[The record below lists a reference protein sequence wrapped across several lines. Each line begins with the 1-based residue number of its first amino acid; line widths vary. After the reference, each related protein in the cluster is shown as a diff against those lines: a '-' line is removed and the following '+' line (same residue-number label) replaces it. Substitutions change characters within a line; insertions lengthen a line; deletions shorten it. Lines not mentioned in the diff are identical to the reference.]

1 MISWPQYFMYDTIRI
16 EALEIHSK
24 ILLPVL
30 PVGFSWFYPQC
41 SIVENISSRGTED
54 SPLGTLPNTYY
65 VSEMLG

>member
-1 MISWPQYFMYDTIRI
+1 MISWPRYSMYDTIRI

-30 PVGFSWFYPQC
+30 PVGLSWFYPQC
-41 SIVENISSRGTED
+41 SIVEKISSRGTED

-65 VSEMLG
+65 VSETLD